1 MDEDLIRT
9 LRRWRDADEAGDD
22 DEADAACRTLFATG
36 LTERPIALDFPARAM
51 EAIDAARVADDR
63 RARRSR
69 RAMLAGGLLGG
80 SAAAYYGSGW
90 AIALASSLV
99 VGFLD
104 LFIGATVRLAT
115 GVHSGAD
122 AWGVVSGLGRAFAA
136 FISDPTVTIAMLAMQ
151 IVAVAALIALQR
163 LLGTQTES
171 FK

>member
-1 MDEDLIRT
+1 MDEELIRT
-9 LRRWRDADEAGDD
+9 LRRWRDADDAGDD

-36 LTERPIALDFPARAM
+36 ITERPTALDF
-51 EAIDAARVADDR
+51 AARTMAAIEAAGVADTL
-63 RARRSR
+63 RARRTR

-90 AIALASSLV
+90 AIAMASSIV

-122 AWGVVSGLGRAFAA
+122 TWGVLAGLGRAFAA

-151 IVAVAALIALQR
+151 VVAVAALIALQR

-171 FK
+171 YK